1 MVREQYR
8 PRRRR
13 PLAITNWLRSLFPSQ
28 QRIVFAMLAHTSERT
43 ANMPAANFVERV
55 FKLKVFLVK
64 GLNNNYRRRRE
75 GGDTAS
81 FLNAIHG

>member
-1 MVREQYR
+1 MVSMPVAPLQYGVA
-8 PRRRR
+8 
-13 PLAITNWLRSLFPSQ
+13 LALGLFPSQ
-28 QRIVFAMLAHTSERT
+28 QRVVFTMLAHASERT

-55 FKLKVFLVK
+55 FKLKAFLVK